1 MAELEKAAAWRIPKV
16 DNTHKYVYFPKCI
29 CPFFKPPHQTSSL
42 EVFKKQVHGALE
54 DVVIRHGGDGLV
66 YLMILEVFCSLNDS
80 MILTICHLIPSLF
93 NCTYDLTYNHQF
105 LSLPCCS
112 VAVQLRKGWVKARSR
127 ASSYS
132 FIASGKKIKN
142 QCNMTRISTEVNWTW
157 LQMQ

>member
-1 MAELEKAAAWRIPKV
+1 MAP
-16 DNTHKYVYFPKCI
+16 
-29 CPFFKPPHQTSSL
+29 
-42 EVFKKQVHGALE
+42 E

-132 FIASGKKIKN
+132 FIASGKKK
-142 QCNMTRISTEVNWTW
+142 ISAI
-157 LQMQ
+157 